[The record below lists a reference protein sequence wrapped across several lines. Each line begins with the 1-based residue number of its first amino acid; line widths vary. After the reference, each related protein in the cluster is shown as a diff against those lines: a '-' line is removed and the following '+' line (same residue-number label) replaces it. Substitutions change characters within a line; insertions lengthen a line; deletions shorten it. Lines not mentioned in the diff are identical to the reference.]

1 MTAKRFSPFKNEV
14 DSLQIGNLT
23 VENRLDR
30 ISLSGCLDI
39 TLDQEGLDTART
51 LMDVLS
57 LAMHELAHTDLPAT
71 IAAADSVTGKC
82 PCR

>member
-30 ISLSGCLDI
+30 ITLSGCLDI
-39 TLDQEGLDTART
+39 SLDQKGLDAARA

-57 LAMHELAHTDLPAT
+57 LAMHELTHTDLPETLVASAT
-71 IAAADSVTGKC
+71 NGKNRC
-82 PCR
+82 S

>member
-1 MTAKRFSPFKNEV
+1 MTAKRFSPYKNAV

-39 TLDQEGLDTART
+39 TLDQEGLNAARA

-57 LAMHELAHTDLPAT
+57 LAMHELTHAELPETLVAS
-71 IAAADSVTGKC
+71 AATGKNR
-82 PCR
+82 CR